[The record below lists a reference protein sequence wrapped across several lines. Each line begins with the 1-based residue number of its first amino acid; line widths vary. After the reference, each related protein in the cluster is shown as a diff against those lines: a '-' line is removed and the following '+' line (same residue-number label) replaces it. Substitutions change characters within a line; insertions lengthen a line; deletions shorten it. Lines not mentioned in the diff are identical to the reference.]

1 MHSIAPS
8 YSGCPWKMEKMSAVR
23 SADVRRSMSR
33 YTYYGY
39 TVAMLTGLQRPTQR
53 QEVAEE
59 PQRPDDIIGVDE
71 HTAEEEGSKPEV
83 QVVEEAEE
91 HAWRDGEHLCHALEG
106 PAGGDPDEHGLVRV
120 RIRVRVNVRVRV
132 RVRVRVMARHRE
144 VGPVPVAYDEG
155 RHH

>member
-1 MHSIAPS
+1 MSLPGVHSIAPS

-59 PQRPDDIIGVDE
+59 PQRPDDIFGVDE
-71 HTAEEEGSKPEV
+71 HAAEEKGGKVEV
-83 QVVEEAEE
+83 EVVEEAEDD
-91 HAWRDGEHLCHALEG
+91 ARRDGEHLFRLG
-106 PAGGDPDEHGLVRV
+106 PGSVTVRE
-120 RIRVRVNVRVRV
+120 RGSGCTRY
-132 RVRVRVMARHRE
+132 
-144 VGPVPVAYDEG
+144 GYTY
-155 RHH
+155 